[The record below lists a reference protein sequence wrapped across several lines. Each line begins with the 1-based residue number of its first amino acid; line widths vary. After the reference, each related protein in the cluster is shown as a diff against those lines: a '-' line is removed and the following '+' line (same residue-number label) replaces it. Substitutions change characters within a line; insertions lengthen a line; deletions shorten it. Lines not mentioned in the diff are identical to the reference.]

1 VSINPRTAAAL
12 FETQFGGPPDYLVRA
27 PGRVNLIG
35 EHTDYNQGFVL
46 PMAIDRDTIIAA
58 RRRDDRVLRIHAA
71 NFEATAEFELGPWA
85 RSNEHPW
92 ADYLI
97 GVAQQVE
104 ELGKPL
110 YGADCVVI
118 GDVPIGSGLSSSAS
132 LEMAA
137 LTLFETM
144 GGFALEPGDAAA
156 LGQRVEND
164 FIGVSSGIMDQ
175 FIVRAGKAGHALFLD
190 CRSLRFEHIPVTMEG
205 AVFIIADTG
214 VRRGLAGSAYN
225 DRVRECVEAVSVLT
239 RETGRS
245 ATRLRDF
252 STADL
257 ESAKE
262 RMTDT
267 VYRRAR
273 HVLSENH
280 RTGDACN
287 ALRSGDAPRLGNLF
301 NQSDRSLREDY
312 GVTCPEL
319 DVLTSLG
326 RSFPGCFGSRMT
338 GAGFGGCTVHLVTA
352 ESVPGFRSH
361 IRMAYAAAT
370 GIQTEPVR
378 VTPANGANRV
388 INYEFS

>member
-1 VSINPRTAAAL
+1 MNINPRTAAEL
-12 FETQFGGPPDYLVRA
+12 FEVQFGGPPDYLVRA

-58 RRRDDRVLRIHAA
+58 RRRSDRVLRIYAA
-71 NFEATAEFELGPWA
+71 NFETTAEFELGPWA

-132 LEMAA
+132 VEMAA
-137 LTLFETM
+137 LTLFETI
-144 GGFALEPGDAAA
+144 GGFALEPGEAAS

-190 CRSLRFEHIPVTMEG
+190 CRSLQFDHVPIAMDH
-205 AVFIIADTG
+205 AVFVIADTG
-214 VRRGLAGSAYN
+214 ISRGLAGSAYN
-225 DRVRECVEAVSVLT
+225 KRVRECGEAVTAICAV
-239 RETGRS
+239 TGRKGS
-245 ATRLRDF
+245 HLRDF
-252 STADL
+252 AMADL
-257 ESAKE
+257 DAARHTMEE
-262 RMTDT
+262 H

-273 HVLSENH
+273 HVISENS
-280 RTGDACN
+280 RTLEACE
-287 ALRSGDAPRLGNLF
+287 ALRAGNADRLGIVF
-301 NQSDRSLREDY
+301 NASDRSLRDDY
-312 GVTCPEL
+312 EVTCPEL
-319 DVLTSLG
+319 DLLASLG
-326 RSFPGCFGSRMT
+326 RSLPGCFGSRMT
-338 GAGFGGCTVHLVTA
+338 GAGFGGCTVHLVAAGIAPDFCTRLQ
-352 ESVPGFRSH
+352 SS
-361 IRMAYAAAT
+361 YATAT
-370 GIQTEPVR
+370 GIQSTVVPV
-378 VTPANGANRV
+378 VASSGAYGIPNR
-388 INYEFS
+388 